1 MFLTEWFG
9 NGYVG
14 NAAPKAF
21 HVRSGVAL
29 DERGARLHTI
39 NADQPAKILRG
50 TEQVSPPADGVHW
63 FT

>member
-21 HVRSGVAL
+21 HVRPGVAL
-29 DERGARLHTI
+29 DYTARPEEVRHLLRANTRAAIER
-39 NADQPAKILRG
+39 
-50 TEQVSPPADGVHW
+50 
-63 FT
+63 

>member
-21 HVRSGVAL
+21 YVRPGVAL
-29 DERGARLHTI
+29 DERGAL
-39 NADQPAKILRG
+39 ILR
-50 TEQVSPPADGVHW
+50 SIWHDMK
-63 FT
+63 